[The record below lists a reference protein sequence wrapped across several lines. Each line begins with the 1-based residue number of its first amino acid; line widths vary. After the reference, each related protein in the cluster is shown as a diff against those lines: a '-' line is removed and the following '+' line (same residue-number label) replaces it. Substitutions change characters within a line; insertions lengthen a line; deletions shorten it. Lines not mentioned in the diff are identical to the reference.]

1 MISPADAARWTGGT
15 WTRLPDAPLAGVST
29 DSRSVTPGSLF
40 VALRGERFDGHA
52 FVAKALASGAAAA
65 MVAHAEAPAQKE
77 SHAEFAESAES
88 SGAEAS
94 VGNPS
99 HPCHPCE
106 TIAPKAGAAASVV
119 HPLLLVPDPNRALS
133 DLARGWRLASS
144 ATVVGVTGSAGKTTV
159 KEMTATLLATL
170 GETAKTPGNFNND
183 VGLPLSLLAMPET
196 ARFGVFEAGISHP
209 GEMVPLADIMRPRV
223 AVVSCIA
230 PVHLAAFPA
239 GLAAI
244 ADEKAGL
251 LRALPPDG
259 LAVLPLDDAQFP
271 LLRAAAPCRVVTASL
286 SNPEADFFAEDVDA
300 ARGAFTA
307 CERPAPRPE
316 ARAPRPEARALSRVR
331 IETGMPG
338 EHNVRNALL
347 AIAVARSL
355 GAEWPAIAEAFAAV
369 RRPPMRWQ
377 VSDLGGATLVNDAYN
392 ANPLSMAKALET
404 FAAIPVAGRRYAVLG
419 DMLELGEADEAELH
433 RGVGRAAAGAGL
445 DELWLVGE
453 RAGRWIREGALAAG
467 MAAAHVTAC
476 ATTEEAAERAHVFL
490 RPGDA
495 LLLKASRGLRLEG
508 VEQRLRALPFRCDA
522 VELRGLRA
530 ECVLGILPEERGVR
544 RPVEIDLRLEGD
556 FSRAA
561 ETDDIADAVDYRVV
575 AERVLDAVRAS
586 EDGLLERLARRA
598 AEAALAEPGVR
609 RAVARVVKP
618 APMPGL
624 AASVAVFAAKDP
636 ETDA

>member
-1 MISPADAARWTGGT
+1 MKLPNSTIAQWQNSPA
-15 WTRLPDAPLAGVST
+15 
-29 DSRSVTPGSLF
+29 TPGS
-40 VALRGERFDGHA
+40 ED
-52 FVAKALASGAAAA
+52 
-65 MVAHAEAPAQKE
+65 
-77 SHAEFAESAES
+77 
-88 SGAEAS
+88 
-94 VGNPS
+94 
-99 HPCHPCE
+99 
-106 TIAPKAGAAASVV
+106 
-119 HPLLLVPDPNRALS
+119 
-133 DLARGWRLASS
+133 
-144 ATVVGVTGSAGKTTV
+144 
-159 KEMTATLLATL
+159 
-170 GETAKTPGNFNND
+170 NFNND
-183 VGLPLSLLAMPET
+183 IGLPLSLLAMPET

-209 GEMVPLADIMRPRV
+209 GEMPPLADAMRPRV

-271 LLRAAAPCRVVTASL
+271 LLRDAAPCRVVTASL
-286 SNPEADFFAEDVDA
+286 SNPAADFFAEDVDA

-307 CERPAPRPE
+307 RQRGDTA
-316 ARAPRPEARALSRVR
+316 ATR

-355 GAEWPAIAEAFAAV
+355 GAEWPAIAGAFAAV

-377 VSDLGGATLVNDAYN
+377 VSDLGGTTLVNDAYN
-392 ANPLSMAKALET
+392 ANPLSMAKVLET

-453 RAGRWIREGALAAG
+453 RAARWIREGAIDAG

-476 ATTEEAAERAHVFL
+476 ASAEEAAERAHVFL

-495 LLLKASRGLRLEG
+495 LLLKASRGLRLER
-508 VEQRLRALPFRCDA
+508 VEERLRALPFRCDA

-530 ECVLGILPEERGVR
+530 ECVLGVLPEERGVL

-561 ETDDIADAVDYRVV
+561 ETDDITDAADYRVV
-575 AERVLDAVRAS
+575 ADRVLEAVRAS

-598 AEAALAEPGVR
+598 AEAALSAAPGVR
-609 RAVARVVKP
+609 RVVARVSKP
-618 APMPGL
+618 APMPGI
-624 AASVAVFAAKDP
+624 AAAAV
-636 ETDA
+636 ETSRQQ